1 MRPDITDILMND
13 SFNEALTKLHKIT
26 ISGGHERVRE
36 QDVFDKSSYPK
47 KDKQNKN
54 PVRKRSRK
62 KY

>member
-26 ISGGHERVRE
+26 IRGGHERVRE
-36 QDVFDKSSYPK
+36 QDVFDKSNYPK